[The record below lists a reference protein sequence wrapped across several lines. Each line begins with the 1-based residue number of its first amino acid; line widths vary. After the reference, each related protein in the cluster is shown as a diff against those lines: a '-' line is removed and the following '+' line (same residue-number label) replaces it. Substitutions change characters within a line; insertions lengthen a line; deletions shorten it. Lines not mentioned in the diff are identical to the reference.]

1 VTGRGCAAEQF
12 ASLQPM
18 TDISATKTDIRAAE
32 WRLLQRKVIE
42 THEKS
47 IQLVVGKYDFNGA
60 KAQPRHDPPTQGIPA
75 FMTIGMKRKLRE
87 RGYTEDAINV
97 MEPKTAWEIL
107 NQVVSPG
114 TAPDGSGSND
124 HGPIDTDEM

>member
-1 VTGRGCAAEQF
+1 
-12 ASLQPM
+12 
-18 TDISATKTDIRAAE
+18 
-32 WRLLQRKVIE
+32 
-42 THEKS
+42 
-47 IQLVVGKYDFNGA
+47 
-60 KAQPRHDPPTQGIPA
+60 
-75 FMTIGMKRKLRE
+75 MTIGMKRKLRE